1 MDHPL
6 PSADRWRARAL
17 VLAAVAAVELLVL
30 VIIAAVVI
38 GRMLVGGVETAARA
52 HVLTPVKPKP
62 APQQMLERDETSV
75 IVLNGNGVSGAAGTT
90 GAKVRSLGYVLSAVG
105 NAPRTDFRTMVM
117 YRGKHRREA
126 QRLAKELRVK
136 LVGPLDGLKAKDLM
150 GAHLAVIVGR

>member
-6 PSADRWRARAL
+6 PSANRWRARAL
-17 VLAAVAAVELLVL
+17 VLAAVAAVELVVL
-30 VIIAAVVI
+30 VIIAAVVV
-38 GRMLVGGVETAARA
+38 GRMLVGGVETAARER
-52 HVLTPVKPKP
+52 VLTPVKPKP
-62 APQQMLERDETSV
+62 APQQLLERNETSV

-90 GAKVRSLGYVLSAVG
+90 AAKVKSLEYVVSAVG
-105 NAPRTDFRTMVM
+105 NAPRSDFRTMVM

-136 LVGPLDGLKAKDLM
+136 LVGPLDGLRAKDLM